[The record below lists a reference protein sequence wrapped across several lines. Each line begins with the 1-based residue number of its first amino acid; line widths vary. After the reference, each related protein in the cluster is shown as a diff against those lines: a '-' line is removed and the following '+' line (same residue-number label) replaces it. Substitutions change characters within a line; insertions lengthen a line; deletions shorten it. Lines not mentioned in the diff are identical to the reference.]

1 MVLSILELTSLDDT
15 NSRICPVRHLV
26 TYLRASKGRRKPHSG
41 DYVFIQNELT
51 LVVITLHETVVIVNP
66 EVGVIT
72 DLISSMDHQVI
83 FHQVA
88 TIPSL
93 QTVPTTVFKR
103 TRSKLT
109 SRWTF
114 VPPQTSLE
122 RIRSSKLL
130 SSSRKWIK
138 SSSTSKLLVDA
149 KPNSDFNSRGPKL
162 DYITKEVQNLLL
174 DDIIQQVLPNRYSKC
189 IFNSNAFTVPKPG
202 TTLPL
207 PRLLH
212 GKTRYQERLPPHVC
226 RSTIHK
232 LIPLRGNDSHYRWK
246 TMPFGLSTA
255 PRIFTMLLD
264 PDTAFEKERIVLRR
278 SNELV
283 DEQVYKDVTIISNVP
298 HDQVTTQVPPIST
311 VQPILTN
318 TIQKKKTNKN

>member
-1 MVLSILELTSLDDT
+1 M
-15 NSRICPVRHLV
+15 
-26 TYLRASKGRRKPHSG
+26 A
-41 DYVFIQNELT
+41 
-51 LVVITLHETVVIVNP
+51 
-66 EVGVIT
+66 
-72 DLISSMDHQVI
+72 DLISSMDQQVI

-103 TRSKLT
+103 TRSK
-109 SRWTF
+109 
-114 VPPQTSLE
+114 
-122 RIRSSKLL
+122 IRSSKLL
-130 SSSRKWIK
+130 SRSRKWIK

-162 DYITKEVQNLLL
+162 DCVTKEVQNLLL

-189 IFNSNAFTVPKPG
+189 IFNSNAFTVPKLG
-202 TTLPL
+202 TTLHL

-232 LIPLRGNDSHYRWK
+232 LIPLHGNGRK

-255 PRIFTMLLD
+255 PRIFAMLLRHVIRMLRD
-264 PDTAFEKERIVLRR
+264 INVSVIAYLDDLLIVGSTKEECAYFLSYEEMAKMLLQMDISDAAMIRILTFLVSSRIINQPDLLQLLFEKYITNPLFTEVMIKKLQL
-278 SNELV
+278 NP
-283 DEQVYKDVTIISNVP
+283 DE
-298 HDQVTTQVPPIST
+298 
-311 VQPILTN
+311 
-318 TIQKKKTNKN
+318 